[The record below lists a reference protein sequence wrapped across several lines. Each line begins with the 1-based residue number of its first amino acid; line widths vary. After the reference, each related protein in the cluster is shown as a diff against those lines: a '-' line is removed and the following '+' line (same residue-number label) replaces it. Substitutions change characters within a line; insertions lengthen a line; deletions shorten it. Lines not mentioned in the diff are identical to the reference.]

1 MSFCEFLPLKIQKNL
16 DNILRDKLPKKK
28 KRKPNVAK
36 NYKLVKTLFLSDFFL
51 VFYILGF
58 YSSVKNVRIVFIT

>member
-28 KRKPNVAK
+28 KKAK
-36 NYKLVKTLFLSDFFL
+36 CSKKLQVS
-51 VFYILGF
+51 
-58 YSSVKNVRIVFIT
+58 

>member
-28 KRKPNVAK
+28 KKKAK
-36 NYKLVKTLFLSDFFL
+36 CSKKLQVS
-51 VFYILGF
+51 
-58 YSSVKNVRIVFIT
+58 